1 MVISMRSEERLK
13 KSYEKQKDIF
23 EEAKKRKI
31 QNLTKRSVEIS
42 QKIKS
47 LQEQLTETEVQLKKE
62 QERNFHSFQ
71 DFLSRASEQSQS
83 KRDQRN

>member
-13 KSYEKQKDIF
+13 KSYEKQKEIF

-47 LQEQLTETEVQLKKE
+47 LQDQLTETENQLKKE
-62 QERNFHSFQ
+62 QEKNFRSFQ

-83 KRDQRN
+83 KRNQRN